1 MERDQR
7 YWAIFDMVREVI
19 SAKWSIEIMG
29 ILENKGT
36 QGFAEIQRQIPA
48 ITKAILSDR
57 LKTMIEYK
65 LVDKQEIINGNTRN
79 TLYTLNENGKFQY
92 SIFSTAFDT
101 VISEITKNITP
112 A

>member
-1 MERDQR
+1 MEKDQR
-7 YWAIFDMVREVI
+7 YWAILDMVREVI

-29 ILENKGT
+29 VLDKNGT
-36 QGFAEIQRQIPA
+36 QGFAEIHRQLPA

-92 SIFSTAFDT
+92 NIFSDAFDN
-101 VISEITKNITP
+101 VITKIIKNITP